1 MYLKRYV
8 VERGPKH
15 YAYLRLVQAFRDD
28 SGKVR
33 HRVLATLGREDEL
46 KASGQ
51 LDQLA
56 ASFARL
62 DPPRIGFRR
71 EVGPLLLV
79 KHVLER
85 LDLVQLI
92 DRQIPQRG
100 RAELT
105 TGEVVA
111 ALIANRLCGPAPLYD
126 IAAWGGNAAL
136 HEVLGVPGMLLN
148 DDRLGR
154 ALEAFA
160 PVAESVRG
168 AAALA
173 AVEAFGADV
182 ARLHVDLTTL
192 RVAGAYKDSTLVAK
206 GWGSDRSVQRQV
218 QVLQAT
224 NPQGIPL
231 YVRPHPGDAA
241 ELTCIGVALER
252 LAELLG
258 PGVLVCADSALGHF
272 KNLCAAHRVGL
283 CFVVPLRASTG
294 FATRFMEEV
303 GVRALRPLRYV
314 SGREKNLPTMKRARY
329 RGTIRPLTVSDPET
343 GKECSFR
350 VVYVWS
356 SEEAASVKEA
366 RERALSKA
374 EEELAKLRRGLG
386 GRYYKTQQQ
395 VEARIATILIPPVRA
410 LLDVM
415 TEFRAGKIALSWH
428 RNRAAITAATL
439 TDGIYALATNLPGRL
454 SATRVLRL
462 YKDQFLVELRHR
474 DAKQTLRV
482 RPLFLHNDDRITAL
496 ISIVG
501 LALLVFGIIEASVRL
516 GLGPGEPLP
525 GILPEGRSALPTGRS
540 ILATFQGL
548 GLTYT
553 EKGPLLDALTATQ
566 RRILRLIDASA
577 EGGIPRAQRPVGRCM
592 RLGPIVAHG
601 ASVPYVGHGCA
612 KGSSESSYERPVGAW
627 KPD

>member
-1 MYLKRYV
+1 MYVKRYV
-8 VERGPKH
+8 VKRGAKR
-15 YAYLRLVQAFRDD
+15 YAYLRLVQAFRDE
-28 SGKVR
+28 SGRVR
-33 HRVLATLGREDEL
+33 HRVVATLGREDEL

-56 ASFARL
+56 ATFTRL

-79 KHVLER
+79 QHVLER
-85 LDLVQLI
+85 LEVVGLI
-92 DRQIPQRG
+92 DRQVPQRG

-111 ALIANRLCGPAPLYD
+111 ALIANRLCAPAPLYD

-136 HEVLGVPGMLLN
+136 HEVLGIPGMLLN

-173 AVEAFGADV
+173 AIEAFGADA

-192 RVAGAYKDSTLVAK
+192 RVAGAYQDSALVAK
-206 GWGSDRSVQRQV
+206 GWGSDRRVVRQV
-218 QVLQAT
+218 QMLQAT

-241 ELTCIGVALER
+241 ELTCIGGALER
-252 LAELLG
+252 LATLLG
-258 PGVLVCADSALGHF
+258 PGVLVCADSALGHY
-272 KNLCAAHRVGL
+272 KNLCAAQRAGL
-283 CFVVPLRASTG
+283 RFVVPLRASTG
-294 FATRFMEEV
+294 FAARFLEEV
-303 GVRALRPLRYV
+303 GIRALRPLRYV
-314 SGREKNLPTMKRARY
+314 SGREKNLPAARRTRY
-329 RGTIRPLTVSDPET
+329 RGTIRPLTVTDPDS
-343 GKECSFR
+343 GKDCAFR

-356 SEEAASVKEA
+356 SEEASSVAEA

-374 EEELAKLRRGLG
+374 EEDLAKVRRGLG
-386 GRYYKTQQQ
+386 GRYYKTTQQ
-395 VEARIATILIPPVRA
+395 VEARVATILIPTRG
-410 LLDVM
+410 LLVV
-415 TEFRAGKIALSWH
+415 KIGLRVGRPTLRWH
-428 RNRAAITAATL
+428 RDRAAIAAAARI
-439 TDGIYALATNLPGRL
+439 DGTYALATNLPGRL
-454 SATRVLRL
+454 SATHVLRL

-482 RPLFLHNDDRITAL
+482 RPLFLHNDDRIAAL

-501 LALLVFGIIEASVRL
+501 LALLVFGIIEAGVRRA
-516 GLGPGEPLP
+516 LGPGRPLP
-525 GILPEGRSALPTGRS
+525 GILPEGRAALPTGRS
-540 ILATFQGL
+540 ILAAFQGL

-553 EKGPLLDALTATQ
+553 DRGPLLDPLTATQ
-566 RRILRLIDASA
+566 RRVLRLLNATVPWP
-577 EGGIPRAQRPVGRCM
+577 EGDS
-592 RLGPIVAHG
+592 L
-601 ASVPYVGHGCA
+601 
-612 KGSSESSYERPVGAW
+612 GSSNCGKRA
-627 KPD
+627 

>member
-8 VERGPKH
+8 VRRGPKH

-33 HRVLATLGREDEL
+33 HRVVATLGREDEL
-46 KASGQ
+46 KTSGQ

-79 KHVLER
+79 QHVLER
-85 LDLVQLI
+85 LGLVEII
-92 DRQIPQRG
+92 DRQVPQRG

-111 ALIANRLCGPAPLYD
+111 ALIANRLCAPAPLYD
-126 IAAWGGNAAL
+126 IAGWGGNTAL

-173 AVEAFGADV
+173 AVEAFGASA
-182 ARLHVDLTTL
+182 ARLHVDLTSL

-206 GWGSDRSVQRQV
+206 GWGSDRRVARQV
-218 QVLQAT
+218 QMLQAT
-224 NPQGIPL
+224 NPEGIPL

-241 ELTCIGVALER
+241 ELSCIGLALER
-252 LAELLG
+252 LATLLG

-272 KNLCAAHRVGL
+272 KNLCAAHRAGL
-283 CFVVPLRASTG
+283 HFVVPLRASTG
-294 FATRFMEEV
+294 FASTFLEKV
-303 GVRALRPLRYV
+303 GPRALHPLRYV
-314 SGREKNLPTMKRARY
+314 SGREKQLPASKRARY
-329 RGTIRPLTVSDPET
+329 RGTIRPLAVTDPET
-343 GKECSFR
+343 GEERSFR
-350 VVYVWS
+350 VAYIWS
-356 SEEAASVKEA
+356 SEEASSVAEA
-366 RERALSKA
+366 RERALNKA
-374 EEELAKLRRGLG
+374 EQELAKVGRGLG
-386 GRYYKTQQQ
+386 GRYYKTAQK
-395 VEARIATILIPPVRA
+395 VDARVATILIPPIRG
-410 LLDVM
+410 LLVVKTGM
-415 TEFRAGKIALSWH
+415 RAGKPILHWH
-428 RNRAAITAATL
+428 RDQAAIAQAVR

-454 SATRVLRL
+454 SAARVLRL
-462 YKDQFLVELRHR
+462 YKHQFLVELRHR

-482 RPLFLHNDDRITAL
+482 RPLFLHNDDRIEAL
-496 ISIVG
+496 ISVVG
-501 LALLVFGIIEASVRL
+501 LALLVFGIIEAGVRR

-525 GILPEGRSALPTGRS
+525 GILPEGRAALPTGRS
-540 ILATFQGL
+540 ILAAFQGL
-548 GLTYT
+548 GLTYIDR
-553 EKGPLLDALTATQ
+553 GPVLDPLTATQ
-566 RRILRLIDASA
+566 RRIIDLLDAQ
-577 EGGIPRAQRPVGRCM
+577 IPWPERDTLPSFNCGKRA
-592 RLGPIVAHG
+592 
-601 ASVPYVGHGCA
+601 
-612 KGSSESSYERPVGAW
+612 
-627 KPD
+627 